1 MDGALPLW
9 RSLAG
14 GALIGAGAGVLIL
27 FDGAVAGISG
37 IFGRLLERDWGEQY
51 WRVAFIGG
59 LLLPALIVGPGPV
72 EWQASIL
79 VLGVSG
85 MMVGAGTRLGSGCTS
100 GHGVCGMA
108 NLSLRSLIATIT
120 FIAAG
125 MITVALFR
133 GLRV

>member
-1 MDGALPLW
+1 MNGVLPLW

-14 GALIGAGAGVLIL
+14 GALIGAGAAVLIL

-37 IFGRLLERDWGEQY
+37 IFGRLLERDWGEHY

-59 LLLPALIVGPGPV
+59 LMLPAVIAGPGPV

-79 VLGVSG
+79 VLGMSG
-85 MMVGAGTRLGSGCTS
+85 ILVGIGTRLGSGCTS
-100 GHGVCGMA
+100 GHGVCGIA

-120 FIAAG
+120 FIVAG
-125 MITVALFR
+125 MVTVAVVR